1 MRAALDR
8 ADDAGMH
15 LATPVARGDL
25 EVRQIYRDGELVA
38 TLMAIDQGG
47 TYTVVAEV
55 FGRAADGAAGQSV
68 KRRPYSFADAESA
81 QAFLAEAVTSFT
93 YLGCEIRQL

>member
-1 MRAALDR
+1 MRPAPGC
-8 ADDAGMH
+8 ADHGHMQ
-15 LATPVARGDL
+15 LASPVARGDL

-47 TYTVVAEV
+47 TFTVVAEV
-55 FGRAADGAAGQSV
+55 FGRIADGTAGESV
-68 KRRPYSFADAESA
+68 KRRPYIFTDAESA